1 MKMTIGCGQIK
12 RFACVYDYQV
22 CSSMTIQS
30 VYDIMFMTIHIIIH
44 KSIVKPIYIYELLVT
59 MIIQFSE

>member
-12 RFACVYDYQV
+12 RFACVCDDQV
-22 CSSMTIQS
+22 GSWMTILC

-59 MIIQFSE
+59 MIIRFGT